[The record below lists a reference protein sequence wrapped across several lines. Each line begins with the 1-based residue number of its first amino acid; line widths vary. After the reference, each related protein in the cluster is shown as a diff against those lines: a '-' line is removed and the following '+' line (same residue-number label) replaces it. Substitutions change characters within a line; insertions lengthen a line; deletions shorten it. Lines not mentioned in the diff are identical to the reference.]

1 MRRRAATRCSAL
13 VLAGGLSL
21 FASAVPAGA
30 GSGSGSGSGGCP
42 WVGSTAPAAT
52 RVAQLLARMTVAQ
65 KLSMLHG
72 RTSNTDT
79 TSSGPVYAGDTA
91 AIPSLCIPAL
101 HLEDGPAGVGD
112 GMAGVTQLPAP
123 VALAASWDPA
133 LADRYGQV
141 VGAEQLGKGA
151 NVELGPTVN
160 IVRDPRWGRAFETF
174 GEDPFLSGQ
183 MAAAEI
189 RGVQS
194 QGVIAMVKHLAVY
207 NEETLRDTPVDNA
220 VVSERAMQELYL
232 PAFRAAVQQG
242 QAGAVMCSYNE
253 VDGVP
258 ACQSPYLM
266 SQVLDGQF
274 GFGGFVASDW
284 FATKSSAPSAAA
296 GLDMQMPDSCYYGS
310 ALGQEVKNGAV
321 PLAELD
327 GMTARVLGE
336 MFRLGLFDRAP
347 TGTPASV
354 VTTPDHV
361 ALAQRTAE
369 EGTVLLKDAGQVLPL
384 DPARLR
390 SLAVIGADGGS
401 GATTG
406 GGGSAAVKA
415 PRVVTPLQGIV
426 RRAGPH
432 VHVAYDDGTD
442 AVRAAS
448 VARAADV
455 ALVFVDV
462 PESEGQ
468 DLADIEL
475 PPGDDEVIAAVA
487 AANPHTVVVLDT
499 GSAVAM
505 PWVRQVAGVV
515 EAWYPGQTDGDAVA
529 AVLFGDVDPAGK
541 LPVTFPASLA
551 QVPARTPLQ
560 WPGVGDELYAEGVFV
575 GYRYDD
581 AVGETPLFPFGYGL
595 SYTTFRLGDAR
606 LTAGPAG
613 SGRIQVQADLTNTG
627 RRAGADVVQL
637 YVHQPAATGEPP
649 DQLQGFDRVPLQPG
663 QSATVSFALDAG
675 QLAHWDTAAH
685 RWWVAPGTYQLRV
698 GDSSRHL
705 PLVATLT
712 VPAGFSV
719 GGATPPAPPAPS
731 SSAALVSAA
740 ADATCVKGAVGP
752 AVNGGATVLGDA
764 ASLTGQPTSF

>member
-1 MRRRAATRCSAL
+1 MRRRAATRCAAL

-21 FASAVPAGA
+21 LASAVPAGA
-30 GSGSGSGSGGCP
+30 GAGSGSGGCP
-42 WVGSTAPAAT
+42 WVGSTAPTGT
-52 RVAQLLARMTVAQ
+52 RVAELLARMTLAQ

-72 RTSNTDT
+72 LTSNTDT

-91 AIPSLCIPAL
+91 AIPSLCVPAL

-123 VALAASWDPA
+123 VALAASWDPS

-141 VGAEQLGKGA
+141 IGAEQLGKGA

-174 GEDPFLSGQ
+174 GEDPYLSGQ
-183 MAAAEI
+183 VAAAEI
-189 RGVQS
+189 RGIQS

-242 QAGAVMCSYNE
+242 GAGAVMCSYNE

-310 ALGQEVKNGAV
+310 ALGQEVKSGAV
-321 PLAELD
+321 AASALD
-327 GMTARVLGE
+327 DMTARVLGA
-336 MFRLGLFDRAP
+336 MFRLGLFDRAA
-347 TGTPASV
+347 TGSPKAV

-361 ALAQRTAE
+361 ALAQLAAE
-369 EGTVLLKDAGQVLPL
+369 EGTVLLKDTAAVLPL
-384 DPARLR
+384 DPTRLR
-390 SLAVIGADGGS
+390 SLAVIGADGGN

-426 RRAGPH
+426 WRAGPH
-432 VHVAYDDGTD
+432 VRVAYDDGTD
-442 AVRAAS
+442 IARAAALS
-448 VARAADV
+448 RAADV

-475 PPGDDEVIAAVA
+475 PPGDDELVAAVA
-487 AANPHTVVVLDT
+487 AANPRTVVVLDT

-515 EAWYPGQTDGDAVA
+515 EAWYPGQTDGDALA

-541 LPVTFPASLA
+541 LPVTFPADLA
-551 QVPARTPLQ
+551 HVPARTPLQ
-560 WPGVGDELYAEGVFV
+560 WPGVGDELYSEGVFV

-581 AVGETPLFPFGYGL
+581 AAGATPLFPFGYGL
-595 SYTTFRLGDAR
+595 SYTTFRLGGAR
-606 LTAGPAG
+606 LTVRPDG
-613 SGRIQVQADLTNTG
+613 SGQIQVQADLTNTG

-649 DQLQGFDRVPLQPG
+649 DQLQGFDRVVLEPG
-663 QSATVSFALDAG
+663 QTATASFALDAG

-685 RWWVAPGTYQLRV
+685 RWAVAPGTYRLRI

-705 PLVATLT
+705 PLAVTLT
-712 VPAGFSV
+712 VPAGFFV
-719 GGATPPAPPAPS
+719 GGATPPPPPALSPAS
-731 SSAALVSAA
+731 TLDSAA
-740 ADATCVKGAVGP
+740 ADATCVKGVVAP
-752 AVNGGATVLGDA
+752 AVNGGATVPGDA
-764 ASLTGQPTSF
+764 ASLTGQPASF